1 MGQRN
6 DYDTENELLLNKNE
20 IYGKTIAARKTE
32 INTFNNKIKYEEL
45 KYHFKSENR
54 TSISL

>member
-6 DYDTENELLLNKNE
+6 DYDIENELLLNKNE
-20 IYGKTIAARKTE
+20 IFDKIFAERKTE
-32 INTFNNKIKYEEL
+32 MNTFNNKIKYDEL